1 MEFLKT
7 LSATGGALLIVTGL
21 LALVAVWTFPRALQT
36 PFARWMI
43 TGKRLAPT
51 RNNQILMSVWAF
63 LFGCYLLLFSL
74 GHQVLGLI
82 ALVVWLPF
90 GITVI
95 KRTYWPATEA

>member
-7 LSATGGALLIVTGL
+7 LAAASGAILIVTALIALTALWLSPGL
-21 LALVAVWTFPRALQT
+21 LQR

-51 RNNQILMSVWAF
+51 RSNQVLMSVWAF

-74 GHQVLGLI
+74 GHKVPGLI
-82 ALVVWLPF
+82 ALAVWLPF